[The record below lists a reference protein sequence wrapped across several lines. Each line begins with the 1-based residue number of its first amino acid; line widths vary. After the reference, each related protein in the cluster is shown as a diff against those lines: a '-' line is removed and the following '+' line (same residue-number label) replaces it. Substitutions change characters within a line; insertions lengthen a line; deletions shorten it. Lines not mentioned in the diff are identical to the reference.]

1 MANLF
6 ICGDI
11 VNYHN
16 TDGLLCSDEL
26 AEIVSDA
33 DYAVCNFEAPV
44 SGYGEPRPK
53 AGPHISQLPATVDG
67 LKKQG
72 FDLLLLANN
81 HMLDFGPD
89 GLKATM
95 ERISR
100 AGLECLGAGTDAESA
115 FAPLIRTIDGL
126 KVGMVNA
133 CEAQF
138 GVLDFFAGEQE
149 AGYAWIHHPRIDNTI
164 LSLRSQCDFVIV
176 FAHAGLENYPIP
188 QKEWRARYRHFCDL
202 GADVVI
208 GSHPHVPQGHEEHGQ
223 SLICYSLGNF
233 YFDSRKNKPKEN
245 CSYAVL
251 LELEKGRP
259 PRFRPVYH
267 YTSAGK
273 VMPAPKEKQV
283 DLPYLCA
290 LLGEPY
296 AREHDKMSLE
306 AYEKI
311 RKKLLLSML
320 PVPYDGSAWSM
331 VRQMA
336 HNLLRRKKGKDKR
349 IQQLHLF
356 RNEAYY
362 YAARH
367 ALELMA
373 GEKRGS

>member
-1 MANLF
+1 MADLF
-6 ICGDI
+6 LCGDI
-11 VNYHN
+11 VNYRN
-16 TDGLLCSDEL
+16 TEGLLCSDEL
-26 AEIVSDA
+26 AEMVASA
-33 DYAVCNFEAPV
+33 DCAVCNFEAPI
-44 SGYGEPRPK
+44 SGFGAPQPK
-53 AGPHISQLPATVDG
+53 SGPHIAQLPETVDG

-81 HMLDFGPD
+81 HIMDYGQE
-89 GLKATM
+89 GLMATM

-100 AGLECLGAGTDAESA
+100 AGLECLGAGPDADSA
-115 FAPLIRTIDGL
+115 YAPHIRTIREL
-126 KVGMVNA
+126 RIGMVNA

-138 GVLDFFAGEQE
+138 GVLDLFSGDQQ
-149 AGYAWIHHPRIDNTI
+149 AGYAWIHHPRIDNKI

-176 FAHAGLENYPIP
+176 FAHAGLEHYPIP

-202 GADVVI
+202 GADAVI
-208 GSHPHVPQGHEEHGQ
+208 GSHPHVPQGQERHGE

-233 YFDSRKNKPKEN
+233 YFDSRKKEPKEN
-245 CSYAVL
+245 RSYAVW

-259 PRFRPVYH
+259 PRFKPVHH
-267 YTSAGK
+267 YTSEGRVRSAT
-273 VMPAPKEKQV
+273 KEKHV

-296 AREHDKMSLE
+296 VREHDKMSLE

-336 HNLLRRKKGKDKR
+336 HNLLKRKKRKDKR

-356 RNEAYY
+356 RNEAYH

-367 ALELMA
+367 ALELLA
-373 GEKRGS
+373 RDQDDG